1 LPEVSANL
9 LQTDSFETQESH
21 WIPLS
26 DLMTGLMVLFLLI
39 AVTYMMRL
47 EAEASRIRAVA
58 VAYNETR
65 DALYQDLLA
74 EFGADLP
81 KWKAE
86 LVKNDL
92 SIRFTDPDIL
102 FANGKSELKPE
113 FAQILRDFFPRYEKI
128 LASPKYRTAINE
140 IRIEGHTS
148 SEWIKV
154 TTPDD
159 AYFRNMELSQART
172 RSVLGLVLELPESDT
187 DRAWLKHYV
196 TANGLSSSQPIL
208 DADQSEDQAR
218 SRRVVFRVRTDAET
232 RIEKILEASR

>member
-1 LPEVSANL
+1 MSSNL
-9 LQTDSFETQESH
+9 LENNEYQSQEAH

-47 EAEASRIRAVA
+47 EIESTRIRDVA

-65 DALYQDLLA
+65 DALYQDLHD
-74 EFGADLP
+74 EFAADLP

-102 FANGKSELKPE
+102 FANGKSEVKPE
-113 FAQILRDFFPRYEKI
+113 FEQILRNFFPRYERI

-140 IRIEGHTS
+140 VRIEGHTS

-172 RSVLGLVLELPESDT
+172 RSVLSLVMELPEVASDR
-187 DRAWLKHYV
+187 DWLKRYV
-196 TANGLSSSQPIL
+196 TANGLSSSQPVV
-208 DADQSEDQAR
+208 DENQVEDLAR

-232 RIEKILEASR
+232 RIEKILEAAS

>member
-1 LPEVSANL
+1 MAGNGLDDDVVQLSEA
-9 LQTDSFETQESH
+9 H
-21 WIPLS
+21 WIGLS

-39 AVTYMMRL
+39 AVTYMMRV
-47 EAEASRIRAVA
+47 EASTSRIREVA

-65 DALYQDLLA
+65 DALYEDLHR
-74 EFGADLP
+74 EFGSDLP
-81 KWKAE
+81 KWRAE
-86 LVKNDL
+86 LIKGDL

-102 FANGKSELKPE
+102 FANGRSDLKPE
-113 FAQILRDFFPRYEKI
+113 FQEILRDFFPRYEKI
-128 LASPKYRTAINE
+128 LASAKYRGAINE

-148 SEWIKV
+148 SEWV
-154 TTPDD
+154 TMTTPDD

-172 RSVLGLVLELPESDT
+172 RSVLNLVLGLPASVSD
-187 DRAWLKHYV
+187 RSWLKRYV

-208 DADQSEDQAR
+208 DANNGEDFAR

>member
-1 LPEVSANL
+1 VSANL
-9 LQTDSFETQESH
+9 LESSEFQSQEAH

-47 EAEASRIRAVA
+47 EVESTRIREVA

-65 DALYQDLLA
+65 DALYQDLHD
-74 EFGADLP
+74 EFATDLP

-102 FANGKSELKPE
+102 FANGKSEVKPE
-113 FAQILRDFFPRYEKI
+113 FEQILRNFFPRYERI
-128 LASPKYRTAINE
+128 LASPKYRSAINE
-140 IRIEGHTS
+140 VRIEGHTS

-154 TTPDD
+154 ATPDE
-159 AYFRNMELSQART
+159 AYFHNMELSQART
-172 RSVLGLVLELPESDT
+172 RSVLSLVMQLPEVAA
-187 DRAWLKHYV
+187 DRDWLKRYV

-208 DADQSEDQAR
+208 DQNQSEDLAR

-232 RIEKILEASR
+232 RIEKILEAAS

>member
-1 LPEVSANL
+1 MSSNL
-9 LQTDSFETQESH
+9 LESNEFQSQEAH

-47 EAEASRIRAVA
+47 EVESTRIREVA

-65 DALYQDLLA
+65 DALYKDLHD
-74 EFGADLP
+74 EFATDLP

-102 FANGKSELKPE
+102 FANGKSEVKPE
-113 FAQILRDFFPRYEKI
+113 FEQILRNFFPRYEKI

-140 IRIEGHTS
+140 VRIEGHTS

-154 TTPDD
+154 ATPDE
-159 AYFRNMELSQART
+159 AYFHNMELSQART
-172 RSVLGLVLELPESDT
+172 RSVLSLVMQLPEVASDR
-187 DRAWLKHYV
+187 DWLKRYV
-196 TANGLSSSQPIL
+196 TANGLSSSQPIF
-208 DADQSEDQAR
+208 DQNQSEDLAR

-232 RIEKILEASR
+232 RIEKILEAAR

>member
-1 LPEVSANL
+1 MSSNL
-9 LQTDSFETQESH
+9 LESNEFQSQEAH

-47 EAEASRIRAVA
+47 EVESTRIREVA

-65 DALYQDLLA
+65 DALYKDLHD
-74 EFGADLP
+74 EFATDLP

-102 FANGKSELKPE
+102 FANGKSEVKPE
-113 FAQILRDFFPRYEKI
+113 FEQILRNFFPRYEKI

-140 IRIEGHTS
+140 VRIEGHTS

-154 TTPDD
+154 TTPDE
-159 AYFRNMELSQART
+159 AYFHNMELSQART
-172 RSVLGLVLELPESDT
+172 RSVLSLVMQLPEVASDR
-187 DRAWLKHYV
+187 DWLKRYV
-196 TANGLSSSQPIL
+196 TANGLSSSQPIF
-208 DADQSEDQAR
+208 DQNQSEDLAR

-232 RIEKILEASR
+232 RIEKILEAAR

>member
-1 LPEVSANL
+1 
-9 LQTDSFETQESH
+9 
-21 WIPLS
+21 
-26 DLMTGLMVLFLLI
+26 MTGLMVLFLLI
-39 AVTYMMRL
+39 AVAYMMRL
-47 EAEASRIRAVA
+47 EADASRIREVA
-58 VAYNETR
+58 VAYNQTK
-65 DALYQDLLA
+65 DALYQDLHD
-74 EFGADLP
+74 EFAADLP

-86 LVKNDL
+86 LVKGDL

-102 FANGKSELKPE
+102 FANGKSDLKPD
-113 FAQILRDFFPRYEKI
+113 FQQVLRDFFPRYEKI

-148 SEWIKV
+148 SEWTTV

-172 RSVLGLVLELPESDT
+172 RSVLALVLGLPETDSD
-187 DRAWLKHYV
+187 RSWLKRYV

-208 DADQSEDQAR
+208 DAEQNEDMVR

-232 RIEKILEASR
+232 RIEKILEASQ

>member
-1 LPEVSANL
+1 VSANL
-9 LQTDSFETQESH
+9 LETDHFQSHESH

-47 EAEASRIRAVA
+47 ESEASRIRAVA

-65 DALYQDLLA
+65 DALYHDLVQ

-86 LVKNDL
+86 IVKKDL

-102 FANGKSELKPE
+102 FANGRSEVKPD
-113 FAQILRDFFPRYEKI
+113 FDRILRNFFPRYERI
-128 LASPKYRTAINE
+128 LASPKYRSAINE
-140 IRIEGHTS
+140 VRIEGHTS
-148 SEWIKV
+148 SEWINV

-159 AYFRNMELSQART
+159 AYFHNMELSQART
-172 RSVLGLVLELPESDT
+172 RSVLSLVMELPEVASDR
-187 DRAWLKHYV
+187 DWLKRYV
-196 TANGLSSSQPIL
+196 TANGLSSSQPIV
-208 DADQSEDQAR
+208 DENQSEDLAR

-232 RIEKILEASR
+232 RIEKILEAAR

>member
-1 LPEVSANL
+1 MSADL
-9 LQTDSFETQESH
+9 LHPDAFETEESH

-47 EAEASRIRAVA
+47 ESEAARIRAVA
-58 VAYNETR
+58 VAYNEIR

-113 FAQILRDFFPRYEKI
+113 FQQILRDFFPRYERI

-148 SEWIKV
+148 SEWIKM

-172 RSVLGLVLELPESDT
+172 RSVLGLVLGLPETDT
-187 DRAWLKHYV
+187 DRAWLKRYV

-208 DADQSEDQAR
+208 AADQSEDQAR

-232 RIEKILEASR
+232 RIEKILEAAS

>member
-1 LPEVSANL
+1 MSSNL
-9 LQTDSFETQESH
+9 LESNEFQSQEAH

-47 EAEASRIRAVA
+47 EIESTRIRDVA

-65 DALYQDLLA
+65 DALYKDLHD
-74 EFGADLP
+74 EFAGDLP

-102 FANGKSELKPE
+102 FANGKSEVKPE
-113 FAQILRDFFPRYEKI
+113 FEQILRNFFPRYEKI

-140 IRIEGHTS
+140 VRIEGHTS

-172 RSVLGLVLELPESDT
+172 RSVLSLVMELPEVAS
-187 DRAWLKHYV
+187 DRAWLKRYV
-196 TANGLSSSQPIL
+196 TANGLSSSQPVV
-208 DADQSEDQAR
+208 DENQVEDLAR

-232 RIEKILEASR
+232 RIEKILEAAS

>member
-1 LPEVSANL
+1 MRTTGL
-9 LQTDSFETQESH
+9 ETESYQSQEGH
-21 WIPLS
+21 WVPLS

-47 EAEASRIRAVA
+47 EADATRIRQVA

-65 DALYQDLLA
+65 DALYADLQR
-74 EFGADLP
+74 EFGDDLP

-86 LVKNDL
+86 LVKDDL

-102 FANGKSELKPE
+102 FANGKSDLKPE
-113 FAQILRDFFPRYEKI
+113 FQQILNNFFPRYERI
-128 LASPKYRTAINE
+128 LASQKYRQAIDE

-148 SEWIKV
+148 SEWTTM

-159 AYFRNMELSQART
+159 AYARNMELSQART
-172 RSVLGLVLELPESDT
+172 RSVLNLVLGLPET
-187 DRAWLKHYV
+187 PADRTWLKRYV

-208 DADQSEDQAR
+208 GPDQSEDLVR

-232 RIEKILEASR
+232 RIEKILEAAS

>member
-1 LPEVSANL
+1 VSSNL
-9 LQTDSFETQESH
+9 LESNEFQSQEAH

-47 EAEASRIRAVA
+47 EVESTRIREVA

-65 DALYQDLLA
+65 DALYKDLHD
-74 EFGADLP
+74 EFATDLP

-102 FANGKSELKPE
+102 FANGKSEVKPE
-113 FAQILRDFFPRYEKI
+113 FEQILRNFFPRYEKI

-140 IRIEGHTS
+140 VRIEGHTS

-154 TTPDD
+154 TTPDE
-159 AYFRNMELSQART
+159 AYFHNMELSQART
-172 RSVLGLVLELPESDT
+172 RSVLSLVMQLPEVASDR
-187 DRAWLKHYV
+187 DWLKRYV
-196 TANGLSSSQPIL
+196 TANGLSSSQPIF
-208 DADQSEDQAR
+208 DQNQSEDLAR

-232 RIEKILEASR
+232 RIEKILEAAR

>member
-1 LPEVSANL
+1 VSANL
-9 LQTDSFETQESH
+9 LETNNTYETEESH

-47 EAEASRIRAVA
+47 ESEAARIRAVA

-113 FAQILRDFFPRYEKI
+113 FQQILRDFFPRYEKI

-159 AYFRNMELSQART
+159 AYLRNMELSQART

-187 DRAWLKHYV
+187 DRAWLKRYV

-208 DADQSEDQAR
+208 DADQTEDQAR

>member
-1 LPEVSANL
+1 LPDVAANSL
-9 LQTDSFETQESH
+9 DGESFQSQEGH

-26 DLMTGLMVLFLLI
+26 DMMIGLMVMFLLI

-47 EAEASRIRAVA
+47 EAEATRIREVA

-65 DALYQDLLA
+65 DALYEDLHR
-74 EFGADLP
+74 EFASDLP

-86 LVKNDL
+86 LVKGDL

-113 FAQILRDFFPRYEKI
+113 FQEILRNFFPRYERI
-128 LASPKYRTAINE
+128 LVSPKYRTAINE
-140 IRIEGHTS
+140 VRIEGHTS

-172 RSVLGLVLELPESDT
+172 RSVLSLVLELPESAS
-187 DRAWLKHYV
+187 DRAWLKRYV

-208 DADQSEDQAR
+208 DGDQNEDLAR

-232 RIEKILEASR
+232 RIEKILQTVQ

>member
-1 LPEVSANL
+1 VSSNL
-9 LQTDSFETQESH
+9 LESNEFQSQEAH

-47 EAEASRIRAVA
+47 EVESTRIREVA

-65 DALYQDLLA
+65 DALYKDLHD
-74 EFGADLP
+74 EFATDLP

-102 FANGKSELKPE
+102 FANGKSEVKPE
-113 FAQILRDFFPRYEKI
+113 FEQILRNFFPRYEKI

-140 IRIEGHTS
+140 VRIEGHTS

-154 TTPDD
+154 ATPDE
-159 AYFRNMELSQART
+159 AYFHNMELSQART
-172 RSVLGLVLELPESDT
+172 RSVLSLVMQLPEVASDR
-187 DRAWLKHYV
+187 DWLKRYV
-196 TANGLSSSQPIL
+196 TANGLSSSQPIF
-208 DADQSEDQAR
+208 DQNQSEDLAR

-232 RIEKILEASR
+232 RIEKILEAAR

>member
-1 LPEVSANL
+1 VSANL
-9 LQTDSFETQESH
+9 FESESH
-21 WIPLS
+21 QPQEGHWIALS

-39 AVTYMMRL
+39 AVIYMMRV
-47 EAEASRIRAVA
+47 EADSSRIREVA
-58 VAYNETR
+58 VAYNDTR
-65 DALYQDLLA
+65 DALYQDLYR
-74 EFGADLP
+74 EFEKDLP

-86 LVKNDL
+86 LVKSDM

-102 FANGKSELKPE
+102 FANGKSDLKPD
-113 FAQILRDFFPRYEKI
+113 FQQILRDFFPRYERI
-128 LASPKYRTAINE
+128 LASPKYRSAITE

-159 AYFRNMELSQART
+159 AYFHNMELSQART
-172 RSVLGLVLELPESDT
+172 RSVLSLVLELPEST
-187 DRAWLKHYV
+187 SDRAWLKRYV

-208 DADQSEDQAR
+208 DQDQHEDQAR

-232 RIEKILEASR
+232 RIEKILEASSP

>member
-1 LPEVSANL
+1 MATTGLE
-9 LQTDSFETQESH
+9 TESFQSQEGH

-47 EAEASRIRAVA
+47 EADATRIRQVA

-65 DALYQDLLA
+65 DALYADLQR
-74 EFGADLP
+74 EFGDDLP

-86 LVKNDL
+86 LVKDDL

-102 FANGKSELKPE
+102 FANGKSDLKPE
-113 FAQILRDFFPRYEKI
+113 FQQILNNFFPRYERI
-128 LASPKYRTAINE
+128 LASPKYRQAIDE

-148 SEWIKV
+148 SEWTTM

-159 AYFRNMELSQART
+159 AYARNMELSQART
-172 RSVLGLVLELPESDT
+172 RSVLNLVLGLPET
-187 DRAWLKHYV
+187 PADRTWLKRYV
-196 TANGLSSSQPIL
+196 TANGLSSSHPIL
-208 DADQSEDQAR
+208 APDQSEDLVR

-232 RIEKILEASR
+232 RIEKILEAAS

>member
-1 LPEVSANL
+1 VSSNL
-9 LQTDSFETQESH
+9 LESNEFQSQEAH

-47 EAEASRIRAVA
+47 EIESTRIRDVA

-65 DALYQDLLA
+65 DALYKDLHD
-74 EFGADLP
+74 EFAGDLP

-102 FANGKSELKPE
+102 FANGKSEVKPE
-113 FAQILRDFFPRYEKI
+113 FEQILRNFFPRYERI

-140 IRIEGHTS
+140 VRIEGHTS

-172 RSVLGLVLELPESDT
+172 RSVLSLVMELPEVASDR
-187 DRAWLKHYV
+187 DWLKRYV
-196 TANGLSSSQPIL
+196 TANGLSSSQPVV
-208 DADQSEDQAR
+208 DENQVEDLAR

-232 RIEKILEASR
+232 RIEKILEAAS

>member
-1 LPEVSANL
+1 VSSNL
-9 LQTDSFETQESH
+9 LENNEFQSQEAH

-47 EAEASRIRAVA
+47 EIESARIRDVA

-65 DALYQDLLA
+65 DALYKDLHD
-74 EFGADLP
+74 EFAADLP

-102 FANGKSELKPE
+102 FANGKSEVKPE
-113 FAQILRDFFPRYEKI
+113 FAQILRNFFPRYERI

-140 IRIEGHTS
+140 VRIEGHTS

-172 RSVLGLVLELPESDT
+172 RSVLSLVMELPEVASDR
-187 DRAWLKHYV
+187 DWLKRYV
-196 TANGLSSSQPIL
+196 TANGLSSSQPIV
-208 DADQSEDQAR
+208 DQNQNEDLAR

-232 RIEKILEASR
+232 RIEKILEAAS

>member
-1 LPEVSANL
+1 
-9 LQTDSFETQESH
+9 
-21 WIPLS
+21 
-26 DLMTGLMVLFLLI
+26 VLFLLI

-47 EAEASRIRAVA
+47 ESEAARIRAVA
-58 VAYNETR
+58 VAYNEIR

-113 FAQILRDFFPRYEKI
+113 FQQILRDFFPRYERI

-148 SEWIKV
+148 SEWIKM

-172 RSVLGLVLELPESDT
+172 RSVLGLVLGLPETDT
-187 DRAWLKHYV
+187 DRAWLKRYV

-208 DADQSEDQAR
+208 AADQSEDQAR